1 MKYIPF
7 CKQVEFKGPVQ
18 SCQTQIVLGGKTSWI
33 RQPCRIETKLKHEK
47 GMCVLVIE
55 RSKWQPERS
64 KDKRTS
70 SAILCADKDFSRPP
84 TLCCSI
90 CLSKVSKAA
99 RSPPGAPLGN
109 GPRGRFC
116 TRPGWTVD
124 YIQVYVNIKGISYI
138 FINQEY
144 TQM

>member
-1 MKYIPF
+1 MYRAAKLLEWQQ
-7 CKQVEFKGPVQ
+7 C
-18 SCQTQIVLGGKTSWI
+18 T
-33 RQPCRIETKLKHEK
+33 IETKQKHEK
-47 GMCVLVIE
+47 LTNGCALVIE
-55 RSKWQPERS
+55 SNKWQPERTLRRFFANVQGP
-64 KDKRTS
+64 KTKAERTS

-99 RSPPGAPLGN
+99 RSPPVAPLGN

-144 TQM
+144 AQM